1 MVAGFSVLS
10 LALDAQTD
18 IVTTQRMV
26 SDIEIKKQQE
36 RFGIAVSTD
45 ANNLLNI
52 SVTNLGQNPV
62 EIESF
67 WIINKTLAM
76 EPATRY
82 DINYDDS
89 FVTGGSPTQILT
101 SQPLYMIPDTYDV
114 KVISSLGTIET
125 AELNV
130 GSGGS
135 SSNSL
140 RSVLITDPPDVIMGQ
155 NVTIGMVV
163 TNIGQLKIND
173 VIPSTPSLVSPG
185 GTFLGSTPNL
195 FAVDL
200 IPGESFLFLWDYTI
214 DGTVDTDVDV
224 SNFATGI
231 DVNNN
236 LVQSNVASDTSILR
250 EDSEGGSG
258 DGETQIIVEDLLAK
272 PGIFLTF
279 PAPFGESDY
288 KGIWG
293 INVANPTNR
302 DMKVTKAVISLLSMR
317 AQSTDRMFDAGDCNT
332 ETISPPDGSFGNYW
346 SCPSPNQLVWAVP
359 IGTDITIGP
368 YETYS
373 FLAKAEPGT
382 LQGSGTHL
390 EAMVVHASVFTSFG
404 QFGKAGYISSF
415 IHDDDSPI
423 ANVFLKNSAALASN
437 SNIMG
442 STNGIASDEVVTFYA
457 TLAEFDAK
465 PGSQIDDGA
474 ELIVNIP
481 IGWTLDDLSISAP
494 DFSPVVVNHWPDGS
508 SQIIGTLDVGG
519 STLGLTGDGANV
531 ERTITFDATAPT
543 LTNGIPKIYVMHVLA
558 SGHTDVA
565 NFFPIGPLSES
576 ILEVCPTSG
585 CP

>member
-1 MVAGFSVLS
+1 MS

-18 IVTTQRMV
+18 IVTTQRIV

-36 RFGIAVSTD
+36 QFGILASTD
-45 ANNLLNI
+45 VNDHLIVNINNE
-52 SVTNLGQNPV
+52 GQNP
-62 EIESF
+62 IEVSSI
-67 WIINKTLAM
+67 WITNKTL
-76 EPATRY
+76 PDQPVKRY
-82 DINYDDS
+82 TINYDDA
-89 FVTGGSPTQILT
+89 FVPSGFLSDVVS
-101 SQPLYMIPDTYDV
+101 SQTLEMIPDTYDI
-114 KVISSLGTIET
+114 KVVSSFGSIKTVELDMTGGGTSGLR
-125 AELNV
+125 AEMV
-130 GSGGS
+130 
-135 SSNSL
+135 
-140 RSVLITDPPDVIMGQ
+140 TDPPDVIIGQ
-155 NVTIGMVV
+155 NVTIAMLV
-163 TNIGQLKIND
+163 TNTGTLPVTNVVPNALGYGSSGTIVPPITS
-173 VIPSTPSLVSPG
+173 PPTPAS
-185 GTFLGSTPNL
+185 
-195 FAVDL
+195 ADL
-200 IPGESFLFLWDYTI
+200 DRGESVLFTWDYLVTG
-214 DGTVDTDVDV
+214 DSGDELTF
-224 SNFATGI
+224 SSGATGDGPVI
-231 DVNNN
+231 TNPV
-236 LVQSNVASDTSILR
+236 SDISILR
-250 EDSEGGSG
+250 EPTDGGSG
-258 DGETQIIVEDLLAK
+258 GGETQIIVEDLLAK

-279 PAPFGESDY
+279 PAPFGESDH
-288 KGIWG
+288 KGVWG

-415 IHDDDSPI
+415 IHDGDSPI
-423 ANVFLKNSAALASN
+423 ANVFLKNSAAIAN
-437 SNIMG
+437 NDNIIG
-442 STNGIASDEVVTFYA
+442 STNGIASGQVVTFYA
-457 TLAEFDAK
+457 TLVELDAAS
-465 PGSQIDDGA
+465 GSQIDDGA
-474 ELIVNIP
+474 ELVVNVP
-481 IGWTLDDLSISAP
+481 IGWTLDEPSISAP

-519 STLGLTGDGANV
+519 ATLGLTGAGANV

-576 ILEVCPTSG
+576 IIEVCPTSG